1 MALMN
6 TLRAC
11 PPPVMLPPI
20 SPSSPTSPP
29 SLRISGRGS
38 ASMALMNMLRVPLLP
53 PRASARGAMSGDG
66 EKCARGRGHPG
77 GGMEPGGR
85 MGGQGGRVEGGRGW
99 GRGGRGWLMGGDGGE
114 GEGGGG

>member
-38 ASMALMNMLRVPLLP
+38 ARGGSASIALMNTLRACPHRFPSCRPAP
-53 PRASARGAMSGDG
+53 PPAEPCLGTGRSARGEGG
-66 EKCARGRGHPG
+66 IPG
-77 GGMEPGGR
+77 GEWS
-85 MGGQGGRVEGGRGW
+85 RVEGW
-99 GRGGRGWLMGGDGGE
+99 GDREGGLR
-114 GEGGGG
+114 GEGGGGGGGGDG